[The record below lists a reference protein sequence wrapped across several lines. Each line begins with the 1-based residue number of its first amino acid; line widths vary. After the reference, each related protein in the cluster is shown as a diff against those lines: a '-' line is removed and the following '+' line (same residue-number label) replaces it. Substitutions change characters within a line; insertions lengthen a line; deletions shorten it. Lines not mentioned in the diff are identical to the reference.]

1 MECPACGHE
10 KRRVV
15 DSRPSMGSVYRRS
28 ECLKCMKRF
37 TTLEIIVEKAKIKKD
52 WPHEMYDDDG
62 IRVATT
68 TRRLYG

>member
-1 MECPACGHE
+1 
-10 KRRVV
+10 
-15 DSRPSMGSVYRRS
+15 
-28 ECLKCMKRF
+28 MKRF